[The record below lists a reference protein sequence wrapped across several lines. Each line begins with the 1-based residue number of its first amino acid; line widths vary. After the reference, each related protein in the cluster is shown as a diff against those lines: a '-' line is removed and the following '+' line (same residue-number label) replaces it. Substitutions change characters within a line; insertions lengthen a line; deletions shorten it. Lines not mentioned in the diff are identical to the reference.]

1 MVVEYIVGPVLA
13 LLLGM
18 KFSDFKSK
26 QADKTIAELNEK
38 IEKLE
43 QHASEVENEMPKK
56 LMATVMPI
64 AKAVN
69 KLNQQVGLW
78 M

>member
-1 MVVEYIVGPVLA
+1 MFVEYIVGPVLA

-18 KFSDFKSK
+18 KFSDYKSK
-26 QADKTIAELNEK
+26 QSEKTIAELTEK
-38 IEKLE
+38 IEKIE
-43 QHASEVENEMPKK
+43 KHTTEVENEMPKK

-69 KLNQQVGLW
+69 KLNQQVGL
-78 M
+78 

>member
-1 MVVEYIVGPVLA
+1 MFVEYIVGPVLA

-18 KFSDFKSK
+18 KFSDYKSK
-26 QADKTIAELNEK
+26 QAEKTIAELNEK
-38 IEKLE
+38 IEKIE
-43 QHASEVENEMPKK
+43 KRSTEVENEMPKK

-69 KLNQQVGLW
+69 KLNQQVGL
-78 M
+78 

>member
-1 MVVEYIVGPVLA
+1 MVLEYIVGPVLA

-18 KFSDFKSK
+18 KFSDYKSK
-26 QADKTIAELNEK
+26 QAEKTIAELNEK
-38 IEKLE
+38 IEKIE
-43 QHASEVENEMPKK
+43 KRSTEVENEMPKK

-69 KLNQQVGLW
+69 KLNQQVGL
-78 M
+78 

>member
-18 KFSDFKSK
+18 KFSDYKSK
-26 QADKTIAELNEK
+26 QAEKTIAELNEK
-38 IEKLE
+38 IEKIE
-43 QHASEVENEMPKK
+43 KRSTEVENEMPKR

-69 KLNQQVGLW
+69 KLNQQVGL
-78 M
+78 

>member
-18 KFSDFKSK
+18 KFSDYKSK
-26 QADKTIAELNEK
+26 QAEKTIAELNEK
-38 IEKLE
+38 IERIEK
-43 QHASEVENEMPKK
+43 HATEVENEMPKK
-56 LMATVMPI
+56 VMATVLPI

-69 KLNQQVGLW
+69 KLNQQVGL
-78 M
+78 

>member
-18 KFSDFKSK
+18 KFSDYKAK
-26 QADKTIAELNEK
+26 QAEKTIAELNEK
-38 IEKLE
+38 IEKID
-43 QHASEVENEMPKK
+43 QRSSEVENEMPKK

-69 KLNQQVGLW
+69 KLNQQVGL
-78 M
+78 

>member
-1 MVVEYIVGPVLA
+1 MMVVEYIVGPVLA

-26 QADKTIAELNEK
+26 EAQKSIADLQAKVEELEK
-38 IEKLE
+38 
-43 QHASEVENEMPKK
+43 HNAVVEGELAKK
-56 LMATVMPI
+56 VMATVLPV

-69 KLNQQVGLW
+69 KLNQQVGL
-78 M
+78 

>member
-18 KFSDFKSK
+18 KFSDYKSK
-26 QADKTIAELNEK
+26 EAQKTIAELTEK
-38 IEKLE
+38 IETLE
-43 QHASEVENEMPKK
+43 RNNAAIETEMPKK

-69 KLNQQVGLW
+69 KLNQQVGL
-78 M
+78 

>member
-18 KFSDFKSK
+18 KFSDYKSK
-26 QADKTIAELNEK
+26 QAEKTIAELNEK
-38 IEKLE
+38 VEKLE
-43 QHASEVENEMPKK
+43 QHTSEVENEMPKK

-69 KLNQQVGLW
+69 KLNQQVGL
-78 M
+78 

>member
-1 MVVEYIVGPVLA
+1 MVIEYVVGPVLA

-18 KFSDFKSK
+18 KFSDYKSK

-43 QHASEVENEMPKK
+43 QHTSEVENEMPKK

-69 KLNQQVGLW
+69 KLNQQVGL
-78 M
+78 

>member
-1 MVVEYIVGPVLA
+1 MVIEYVVGPVLA
-13 LLLGM
+13 LPLGM
-18 KFSDFKSK
+18 KFSDYKSK

-43 QHASEVENEMPKK
+43 QHTSEVENEMPKK

-69 KLNQQVGLW
+69 KLNQQVGL
-78 M
+78 